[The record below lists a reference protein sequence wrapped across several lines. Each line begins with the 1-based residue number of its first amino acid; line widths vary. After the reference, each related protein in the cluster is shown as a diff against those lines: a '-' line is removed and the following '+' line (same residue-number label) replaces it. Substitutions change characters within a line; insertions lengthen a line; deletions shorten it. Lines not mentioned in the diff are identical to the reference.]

1 MNICF
6 FYFIERINQATKS
19 LVPSCLRGF
28 EKPHTIVAMA
38 DTSAQIQQQQPS
50 RSRDLDKLLLRPGNL
65 VGPRFEP
72 GAEVLS
78 FSFFFNS
85 LYS

>member
-1 MNICF
+1 
-6 FYFIERINQATKS
+6 
-19 LVPSCLRGF
+19 
-28 EKPHTIVAMA
+28 MA
-38 DTSAQIQQQQPS
+38 DTSVQVQQPS

-78 FSFFFNS
+78 S
-85 LYS
+85 LIGFCFRVLSCKFHDSGSVVIVVVVVVER